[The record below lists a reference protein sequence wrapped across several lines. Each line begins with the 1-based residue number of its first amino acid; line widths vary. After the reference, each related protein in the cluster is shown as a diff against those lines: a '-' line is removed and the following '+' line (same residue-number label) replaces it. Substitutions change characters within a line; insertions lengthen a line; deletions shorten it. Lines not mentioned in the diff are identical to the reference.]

1 MKLTERYNTSLTFR
15 ILVLTCVV
23 SGVVF
28 LGLFLAT
35 SFWQKK
41 AMLTEVKANAL
52 RSSQM
57 IAMVV
62 EEPMRLGDNKATRE
76 RFADLGRQ
84 HKTIDVYMVDY
95 AGNITYASQ
104 NGTERKDLKDV
115 LVHEDCTAMVAR
127 SLKEKFEGGDVMSM
141 NGSRF
146 FTEVK
151 TIANEPACYHCHGK
165 SRPIL
170 GAMIMRQDLTE
181 QFGALRL
188 TQIMTALL
196 SLGGMLA
203 LSFVLFSFF
212 KRVVIRR
219 ITSIEQSADQVLQGD
234 LNAKFKVPGEDR
246 LARLA
251 DHLGVMVGRIKDQLE
266 YSKGLLDGIIVP
278 MYVADKD
285 GNLNYVNA
293 PMRAILGKPD
303 AEILGLS
310 VAQVFYG
317 DASRT
322 SMASKVISTG
332 AAASGKLTYTRSDG
346 VAFPLYAEAS
356 PLKDAQ
362 GGLVGVVCVLV
373 DLTQEEQAR
382 ARIEANRQNL
392 LSVANDVTQV
402 AHKLEQASHVI
413 SGQMEDL
420 TKGMDTAADRTTQ
433 MATAMEEMNA
443 TVLEVAKNAG
453 ETSDA
458 SSSANSVAREGGEM
472 VQKTLVEIQQVAD
485 TAESLSQ
492 ALGQLSLSA
501 KDIGQVMSVINDIA
515 DQTNLLALNAAIE
528 AARAG
533 DAGRGFAV
541 VADEVRKL
549 AEKTMTATKEVE
561 TAILHIQK
569 STNDAVREM
578 NTAKERVD
586 RTTEL
591 AGGAG
596 GVLKQIVE
604 ASDHIA
610 DMVRSIATAADQQ
623 SATSEEINNN
633 VSEINSLSGQ
643 MSQDIQGAAERIRE
657 VADMSKDLA
666 KLVEKFRTEE

>member
-1 MKLTERYNTSLTFR
+1 MKLTERFNTSLTFR
-15 ILVLTCVV
+15 ILVLTCAV

-28 LGLFLAT
+28 LGLFMAT

-41 AMLTEVKANAL
+41 AMLTEVKANAM
-52 RSSQM
+52 RSAQM
-57 IAMVV
+57 IAMAV
-62 EEPMRLGDNKATRE
+62 EEPMRLGDNKATKE
-76 RFADLGRQ
+76 RFADLGKQ

-95 AGNITYASQ
+95 DGSITYATR
-104 NGTERKDLKDV
+104 NETERKQINDV
-115 LVHEDCTAMVAR
+115 FTHEDCRVLVNR
-127 SLKEKFEGGDVMSM
+127 SLKEKFEGGEVMNM
-141 NGSRF
+141 DGTNY

-151 TIANEPACYHCHGK
+151 TIPNEPECYHCHGK

-170 GAMIMRQDLTE
+170 GAMIMRQDLSE
-181 QFGALRL
+181 QFGSLKL
-188 TQIMTALL
+188 TQVMTALL

-212 KRVVIRR
+212 KRTVISR
-219 ITSIEQSADQVLQGD
+219 ITSIEQSADEVLQGN
-234 LNAKFKVPGEDR
+234 LNAVFKVAGEDR

-251 DHLGVMVGRIKDQLE
+251 DHLGTMVGRIKDQLE

-278 MYVADKD
+278 MFVADQ
-285 GNLNYVNA
+285 NCNVSYLNA
-293 PMRAILGKPD
+293 PLRAILGRPD
-303 AEILGLS
+303 SEIIGQPVGL
-310 VAQVFYG
+310 VFYG
-317 DASRT
+317 DAGRSSNARRVLDTGNPT
-322 SMASKVISTG
+322 SGRLEYK
-332 AAASGKLTYTRSDG
+332 RSDG
-346 VAFPLYAEAS
+346 VVFPLHAEAS

-362 GGLVGVVCVLV
+362 GELVGVVCVLV

-392 LSVANDVTQV
+392 LTVANDVTEV
-402 AHKLEQASHVI
+402 ALKLEQASHVI
-413 SGQMEDL
+413 SGQMDDL
-420 TKGMDTAADRTTQ
+420 TNGMETAAGRTTQ

-453 ETSDA
+453 ETADA
-458 SSSANSVAREGGEM
+458 SSNANSVAREGGEM
-472 VQKTLVEIQQVAD
+472 VQSTLSEIQQVAD

-561 TAILHIQK
+561 TAIQHIQR
-569 STNDAVREM
+569 STSDAVREM
-578 NTAKERVD
+578 NTAKTRVD
-586 RTTEL
+586 KTAEL

-596 GVLKQIVE
+596 GVLTQIVE

-610 DMVRSIATAADQQ
+610 DMVRSIATAAEEQ
-623 SATSEEINNN
+623 SATSDEINSN
-633 VSEINSLSGQ
+633 VSEINTLSGQ
-643 MSQDIQGAAERIRE
+643 MSQDIQGASDRIRE
-657 VADMSKDLA
+657 VAEMSKDLA
-666 KLVEKFRTEE
+666 RLVEKFRAEE

>member
-1 MKLTERYNTSLTFR
+1 MKLTERFNTSLTFR

-41 AMLTEVKANAL
+41 AMLTEVKANAG

-57 IAMVV
+57 ISMAV
-62 EEPMRLGDNKATRE
+62 EEPMRLGDNKATKE
-76 RFADLGRQ
+76 RFADLAKQ

-95 AGNITYASQ
+95 AGNITYATK
-104 NGTERKDLKDV
+104 NETERKPLSDV
-115 LVHEDCTAMVAR
+115 LKHEDCQQLVAR
-127 SLKEKFEGGDVMSM
+127 SLKEKFEGGEVMDM
-141 NGSRF
+141 GGTKF

-151 TIANEPACYHCHGK
+151 TIANEPACHHCHGK
-165 SRPIL
+165 TKPIL
-170 GAMIMRQDLTE
+170 GAMIMRQDLSE
-181 QFGALRL
+181 QFGSLRL
-188 TQIMTALL
+188 TQVMTALL
-196 SLGGMLA
+196 SLGGMLG
-203 LSFVLFSFF
+203 LSFVLFVFF
-212 KRVVIRR
+212 KRTVISR
-219 ITSIEQSADQVLQGD
+219 ITSIERSADEVLQGN
-234 LNAKFKVPGEDR
+234 LNATFKVAGEDR
-246 LARLA
+246 VARLA
-251 DHLGVMVGRIKDQLE
+251 DHLGIMVGRIKDQLE

-285 GNLNYVNA
+285 CNLTYVNA
-293 PMRAILGKPD
+293 PLRAILGKPD
-303 AEILGLS
+303 SETVGQSVGLM
-310 VAQVFYG
+310 FYG

-322 SMASKVISTG
+322 SNARKVLDTG
-332 AAASGKLTYTRSDG
+332 IAASGRLSYTRSDG
-346 VAFPLYAEAS
+346 VTFPLHAEAS

-362 GGLVGVVCVLV
+362 GALVGVVCVLV

-382 ARIEANRQNL
+382 ARIESNRQNL
-392 LSVANDVTQV
+392 LTVANDVTEV
-402 AHKLEQASHVI
+402 ALKLEQASHVI

-453 ETSDA
+453 ETAD
-458 SSSANSVAREGGEM
+458 SSGSANSVAREGGEM
-472 VQKTLVEIQQVAD
+472 VQNTLSEIRQVAA
-485 TAESLSQ
+485 TTESLSL
-492 ALGQLSLSA
+492 ALGELSLSA
-501 KDIGQVMSVINDIA
+501 KDIGQVMGVINDIA

-561 TAILHIQK
+561 TAIQHIQK
-569 STNDAVREM
+569 STADAVREM
-578 NTAKERVD
+578 NTAKTRVD
-586 RTTEL
+586 KTAEL

-596 GVLKQIVE
+596 GMLTQIVT

-610 DMVRSIATAADQQ
+610 DMVRSIATAAEEQ
-623 SATSEEINNN
+623 SATSEEINTN
-633 VSEINSLSGQ
+633 VSEINTLSGQ
-643 MSQDIQGAAERIRE
+643 MSQDIQSANGRIRE
-657 VADMSKDLA
+657 VAEMSRDLA
-666 KLVEKFRTEE
+666 RLVEKFRTEE

>member
-1 MKLTERYNTSLTFR
+1 MKLSERFNTSLTFR

-41 AMLTEVKANAL
+41 AMLTEVKANAE

-57 IAMVV
+57 ISMAV

-76 RFADLGRQ
+76 RFADLGKQ
-84 HKTIDVYMVDY
+84 HKTIDVYMVDFD
-95 AGNITYASQ
+95 GNITYASR
-104 NGTERKDLKDV
+104 NETERKQIGEV
-115 LVHEDCTAMVAR
+115 FTHEDCRAMVAR
-127 SLKEKFEGGDVMSM
+127 SLKEKFEGGEVMNM
-141 NGSRF
+141 GGTNF

-151 TIANEPACYHCHGK
+151 TIANEPACHHCHGK
-165 SRPIL
+165 AKPIL
-170 GAMIMRQDLTE
+170 GAMLMRQDLSE
-181 QFGALRL
+181 QFGSLRL

-196 SLGGMLA
+196 SLAGMVA

-212 KRVVIRR
+212 KRTVIRR
-219 ITSIEQSADQVLQGD
+219 ITSIERSADEVLKGN
-234 LNAKFKVPGEDR
+234 LNTVFKVDGEDR

-285 GNLNYVNA
+285 CNLSFVN
-293 PMRAILGKPD
+293 PPLRAILGKPD
-303 AEILGLS
+303 SETLGQS
-310 VAQVFYG
+310 VGLVFYG
-317 DASRT
+317 DANYISNGR
-322 SMASKVISTG
+322 KVLDTG
-332 AAASGKLTYTRSDG
+332 SPASGKLSYRRNDG
-346 VAFPLYAEAS
+346 VVFPLHVEAS

-362 GGLVGVVCVLV
+362 GGTVGVVCVLV
-373 DLTQEEQAR
+373 DLTQDEQAR
-382 ARIEANRQNL
+382 AHIEANRQNL
-392 LSVANDVTQV
+392 LSVANEVTQV
-402 AHKLEQASHVI
+402 AHKLEQASETI

-420 TKGMDTAADRTTQ
+420 TRGMDSAADRTTQ
-433 MATAMEEMNA
+433 MATAMEEMNS

-472 VQKTLVEIQQVAD
+472 VQNTLAEIQHVAH

-492 ALGQLSLSA
+492 ALGELSLSA

-569 STNDAVREM
+569 STDDAVREM
-578 NTAKERVD
+578 NVAKQRVD
-586 RTTEL
+586 KTTEL

-596 GVLKQIVE
+596 SVLKQIVE

-623 SATSEEINNN
+623 SATSEEINTN

-643 MSQDIQGAAERIRE
+643 MSQDIQSANGRIRE
-657 VADMSKDLA
+657 VAEMSKDLA
-666 KLVEKFRTEE
+666 RLVEKFRTEE